1 MYIFAKQNKI
11 VMKINISIVLFFLIS
26 FQVAFSQNV
35 GVINGKIIDVQTRE
49 PLPFVNVLVLG
60 TNIGANSDENGV
72 FTIKNAPLGY
82 VKLQASFLGYQT
94 VSSDDYLV
102 TKEKAPYVVIALAQE
117 SEQLSEVVIQS
128 QLFKKS
134 LESPVSYQSIG
145 IAEIERNPGGDRDVL
160 KVIQSFPG
168 VASNPGFRNDIIIRG
183 GAPSENK
190 FYLDG
195 VEVPVIN
202 HFQTQGSTGGPVG
215 IINADL
221 IRKADFYSSSFS
233 ANRGGALSS
242 MIEFTQKDGNPEKI
256 NVRATVGTSDAGITV
271 DGPIGKKTT
280 YIASARQSYLSGLF
294 KLLKLPFLPTYNDF
308 QLNVKHQINEK
319 NEIALIGLGA
329 IDNFKLNEGVN
340 DGVTDEDVLKRNQ
353 YVLDVIPT
361 QNQWNY
367 TVGLSYK
374 HYGEK
379 SMQQV
384 VLSRNEWNNDIVK
397 YADNTDN
404 PEDLL
409 LNYNSRE
416 IENKL
421 RYENTRSLKKQY
433 RLNFGAGVEEVT
445 YTNSTFQKLANSSG
459 LELID
464 YASELDLFKYS
475 VFAQV
480 SKTYFNS
487 KLSASLGIRFDGVDY
502 DSEMSNLFNQ
512 FSPRLSLAYA
522 FDQRWAVNLS
532 AGIYN
537 QLPPY
542 TTLGYRDLNNVLVNK
557 ENGLEYITANH
568 LVSGLEFKP
577 SESAKITLEGFYKGY
592 SNYPFSVENQVSL
605 ANLGADFGVVG
616 NEEVTSTSE
625 GRAYGFEVFLQ
636 KKSYSGLYGILS
648 YTYVRSE
655 FKDANNNYVP
665 SSWDN
670 RNLLTATGGKKFN
683 KNWELG
689 AKFRMVGGRPF
700 TPYDYE
706 ASSLIVNYD
715 VNNSG
720 ILDYSRLNTERFSLY
735 HQLDVRVD
743 KTWYWKHFSLNFYV
757 DIQNLFGTTVEE
769 QPYLLAQT
777 DANGNYIVDPNDNTR
792 YLMEEVSNE
801 SGTILPRFGVII
813 DF

>member
-1 MYIFAKQNKI
+1 
-11 VMKINISIVLFFLIS
+11 MKLFLSISLFLLVS
-26 FQVAFSQNV
+26 FQVIIAQNV
-35 GVINGKIIDVQTRE
+35 GVINGKVIDAQTRE

-60 TNIGANSDENGV
+60 TNIGANTNELGE
-72 FTIKNAPLGY
+72 FTVKNAPLGY
-82 VKLQASFLGYQT
+82 LKIQASFIGYGT
-94 VSSDDYLV
+94 KSSDDYLV
-102 TKEKAPYVVIALAQE
+102 TKEKTPYVVIALSQE
-117 SEQLSEVVIQS
+117 GEQLSEVVIQS

-145 IAEIERNPGGDRDVL
+145 IAEIEKNPGGDRDVL

-183 GAPSENK
+183 GSPSENK

-221 IRKADFYSSSFS
+221 IRKADFYSSSFA
-233 ANRGGALSS
+233 ANRGNALSS
-242 MIEFTQKDGNPEKI
+242 IIEFTQKEGNPDKL
-256 NVRATVGTSDAGITV
+256 NLRATVGTSDAGVTI

-308 QLNVKHQINEK
+308 QLNLKHQISDK
-319 NEIALIGLGA
+319 DEISLIGLGA

-340 DGVTDEDVLKRNQ
+340 DGVTDEDVLKKNL
-353 YVLDVIPT
+353 YILNVIPT

-367 TVGLSYK
+367 TAGLSYK

-379 SMQQV
+379 AMQQV
-384 VLSRNEWNNDIVK
+384 VVSRNEWNNDIVK
-397 YADNTDN
+397 YDGNTGDSD
-404 PEDLL
+404 DLL

-421 RYENTRSLKKQY
+421 RYENTSTLKKDY
-433 RLNFGAGVEEVT
+433 KINFGTGLEQVT
-445 YTNSTFQKLANSSG
+445 YTNSTFQKLANSG
-459 LELID
+459 GVEIID
-464 YASELDLFKYS
+464 YASKLNLFKYS
-475 VFAQV
+475 LFGQI

-487 KLSASLGIRFDGVDY
+487 KLSASFGVRFDGVDY
-502 DSEMSNLFNQ
+502 GSKMSNLFNQ

-522 FDQRWAVNLS
+522 FDQKWAVNAS

-537 QLPPY
+537 QLPSY
-542 TTLGYRDLNNVLVNK
+542 TVMGYRDVDGVLVNK
-557 ENGLEYITANH
+557 QNGLDYITANH
-568 LVSGLEFKP
+568 LVTGLEFKP
-577 SESAKITLEGFYKGY
+577 DLSSKITVEGFYKGY

-605 ANLGADFGVVG
+605 ANLGADFGVIG
-616 NEEVTSTSE
+616 NEEVTSSSQ
-625 GRAYGFEVFLQ
+625 GRSYGFEVFLQ

-648 YTYVRSE
+648 YTFVKSE
-655 FKDANNNYVP
+655 FKDVNNQYVP

-689 AKFRMVGGRPF
+689 AKFRMVGGRPY
-700 TPYDYE
+700 TPYDYD
-706 ASSLIVNYD
+706 ASSLIVNYN

-720 ILDYSRLNTERFSLY
+720 ILDYTLLNTERYDLY
-735 HQLDVRVD
+735 HQLDIRLD

-757 DIQNLFGTTVEE
+757 DIQNILATQTVE

-777 DANGNYIVDPNDNTR
+777 DADGNYLVDPADNTR
-792 YLMEEVSNE
+792 YLMEEIAND
-801 SGTILPRFGVII
+801 SGNILPRFGVII